1 MDVPPNVP
9 ISELYLQCQKF
20 PLLLKLWGGGA
31 GGVFPQPWW
40 MAALVCPLLQMI
52 MWPVVLSGLVGN
64 VVNVIANSVFL
75 YVFHLG
81 IV

>member
-1 MDVPPNVP
+1 
-9 ISELYLQCQKF
+9 
-20 PLLLKLWGGGA
+20 
-31 GGVFPQPWW
+31 
-40 MAALVCPLLQMI
+40 MAALVHPLLQMI